1 MALDPRSLLFM
12 AAIMASFMAVVL
24 FFMRRSFPAHIRGI
38 GLWALAPVAWVTA
51 AALLGMRGLIP
62 DFASI
67 VLGNVLTVAGSVLFY
82 LGCKRFYGQPTHQ
95 WRWGAAVLAE
105 AVVLAWMTHLAP
117 WPGGRMVVFTA
128 MMLAVFGSNLHFM
141 LRHGEPR
148 FPARLVNCVLALQIG
163 VLLVRLMAALTGQAS
178 NQLLDTSL
186 IQIVYLG
193 SYAMFV
199 LMLSIG
205 AVLLATDRL
214 TRELEHLAT
223 HDALTDALNRRAI
236 LQRCAD
242 EVERCRR
249 FGKGLAVLMLNL
261 QPLQDRERHRR
272 PPARRRRTGPLRPQR
287 GPHPAPHR
295 PPGPLRRRRISG
307 AAARNRPARRPANR
321 PTHPRRPGHRPRA
334 GLPYQHRRQ
343 HLGRPTGQPGR
354 PARARRPG
362 AVPGQGA
369 RPQPDLRGV
378 RAGPSAASRLP
389 KIAVCI

>member
-105 AVVLAWMTHLAP
+105 AVVLAWMTHVAP

-223 HDALTDALNRRAI
+223 HDALTGALNRRAI
-236 LQRCAD
+236 LQRCA
-242 EVERCRR
+242 EELERSQR
-249 FGKGLAVLMLNL
+249 FGQGLALMMLDLDHFKTMNDTRGHQHGDAVLEHFVDCVQETL
-261 QPLQDRERHRR
+261 
-272 PPARRRRTGPLRPQR
+272 RRTDR
-287 GPHPAPHR
+287 
-295 PPGPLRRRRISG
+295 
-307 AAARNRPARRPANR
+307 
-321 PTHPRRPGHRPRA
+321 
-334 GLPYQHRRQ
+334 
-343 HLGRPTGQPGR
+343 LGRYGGEEFLVLLPHTDLPSALQTAERIHAALATGHALDCQLSIGISTWAGSQDNLDTLL
-354 PARARRPG
+354 ARADKALYLAKELGRNQTCT
-362 AVPGQGA
+362 A
-369 RPQPDLRGV
+369 
-378 RAGPSAASRLP
+378 
-389 KIAVCI
+389 

>member
-51 AALLGMRGLIP
+51 AVLLGMRGFIP

-82 LGCKRFYGQPTHQ
+82 LGCKRFYGQPGSQ

-105 AVVLAWMTHLAP
+105 AVVLTWMTHVAP
-117 WPGGRMVVFTA
+117 WPAGRMVVFTA

-141 LRHGEPR
+141 ARHGEPR
-148 FPARLVNCVLALQIG
+148 FPARLVNCVLVLQIG

-223 HDALTDALNRRAI
+223 HDALTGALNRRAI

-249 FGKGLAVLMLNL
+249 FGKGLAVLMLDLDHFKTVNDTL
-261 QPLQDRERHRR
+261 GHQHGDAVLVHFVERTQ
-272 PPARRRRTGPLRPQR
+272 AV
-287 GPHPAPHR
+287 
-295 PPGPLRRRRISG
+295 LRRADRLGRYGGEEFMVLLPETDLDAARSVAQRIHT
-307 AAARNRPARRPANR
+307 AAAS
-321 PTHPRRPGHRPRA
+321 GHALDCQLSIGVTTWHGPSDTLDA
-334 GLPYQHRRQ
+334 ML
-343 HLGRPTGQPGR
+343 
-354 PARARRPG
+354 ARADK
-362 AVPGQGA
+362 ALYQAKAQGRNQTCTA
-369 RPQPDLRGV
+369 
-378 RAGPSAASRLP
+378 
-389 KIAVCI
+389 

>member
-105 AVVLAWMTHLAP
+105 AVVLAWMTHVAP

-223 HDALTDALNRRAI
+223 HDALTGALNRRAI
-236 LQRCAD
+236 LQSCAD

-249 FGKGLAVLMLNL
+249 FGKGLAVLMLDLDHFKTVNDTGGHQHGDAVL
-261 QPLQDRERHRR
+261 AHF
-272 PPARRRRTGPLRPQR
+272 ARNVAHTLRRTD
-287 GPHPAPHR
+287 
-295 PPGPLRRRRISG
+295 
-307 AAARNRPARRPANR
+307 
-321 PTHPRRPGHRPRA
+321 
-334 GLPYQHRRQ
+334 
-343 HLGRPTGQPGR
+343 HLGRYGGEEFLVLLPETDLPAALQTAQRIHDALATGH
-354 PARARRPG
+354 ALDCHISIG
-362 AVPGQGA
+362 ASTW
-369 RPQPDLRGV
+369 
-378 RAGPSAASRLP
+378 AGPPDNLDALLGRADQALYQAKEQGRNQTCAA
-389 KIAVCI
+389 